1 MICKFRSKGR
11 VSSDHAGM
19 TMISSEVSIFCLG
32 TAEYIL
38 QLVARDNSVSSTIAV
53 AAPSTKAVK
62 FKLSIVVH
70 TGGLA
75 KNQFW
80 LAATRKKR
88 ELENNQTIFQ
98 TCVLNPFQGQKI
110 KENFFLDGKSRGS
123 LLARTA
129 LNTSAVSS

>member
-1 MICKFRSKGR
+1 
-11 VSSDHAGM
+11 M
-19 TMISSEVSIFCLG
+19 TMISSEVPIFCLG

-80 LAATRKKR
+80 LAATRKKKRIR
-88 ELENNQTIFQ
+88 EQPNYFSNMCPKPFSRAKNKGKLFFGREVERIALGENGT
-98 TCVLNPFQGQKI
+98 
-110 KENFFLDGKSRGS
+110 
-123 LLARTA
+123 
-129 LNTSAVSS
+129 

>member
-1 MICKFRSKGR
+1 
-11 VSSDHAGM
+11 M

-80 LAATRKKR
+80 LAATRKKKRIR
-88 ELENNQTIFQ
+88 EQPNYFQ